1 MNKAEL
7 TLPTDTEILVTREF
21 DAPREHVWRAWTEPD
36 LVSRWWPGRR
46 GKMVSCEID
55 LRVGGAWRY
64 VMEATGGFEVA
75 FHGTYLDLDAPARL
89 VNTEL
94 FEGAPEPSEAP
105 VNEISFEAVDGRTLL
120 TMRTIVESRALRD
133 MIVGSG
139 MEAGMQEG
147 LDLLE
152 ELATEAARASAAR

>member
-1 MNKAEL
+1 MCSRRFAMNKAEL

-64 VMEATGGFEVA
+64 VMEASGGFEVA
-75 FHGTYLDLDAPARL
+75 FHGTYLELDAPARL

-94 FEGAPEPSEAP
+94 FEGAPEPS
-105 VNEISFEAVDGRTLL
+105 
-120 TMRTIVESRALRD
+120 
-133 MIVGSG
+133 
-139 MEAGMQEG
+139 
-147 LDLLE
+147 
-152 ELATEAARASAAR
+152 